1 LEVEMS
7 TTAKSNQ
14 SGTSGEKKSRTPT
27 VRSVEATRWT
37 SLRGKMTAQERR
49 QALRQ
54 VASKMR

>member
-7 TTAKSNQ
+7 TTAKSNET
-14 SGTSGEKKSRTPT
+14 GASGERKSRTPA
-27 VRSVEATRWT
+27 VRSVEAVRWT
-37 SLRGKMTAQERR
+37 SLQGKMTAQERR